1 MPHAMTCDKCGL
13 SEREIE
19 IGTMTSALGNLIAVC
34 PTCAVIERNKGR
46 AAADDL
52 MIRRQR
58 QRIVDLEAALIRIA
72 GHEKSGE
79 LWATYNAKDDE
90 GRGEDEPDFEAIMD
104 RLIRIARDALKAGSW
119 FCAEHQVW
127 HSPVAPC
134 PKHPNGPPEME
145 AQ

>member
-90 GRGEDEPDFEAIMD
+90 GVEDLVPNFNPRARDI
-104 RLIRIARDALKAGSW
+104 IRIP
-119 FCAEHQVW
+119 F
-127 HSPVAPC
+127 
-134 PKHPNGPPEME
+134 KHFPASE
-145 AQ
+145 AA

>member
-1 MPHAMTCDKCGL
+1 MPHPLTCDKCGL

-34 PTCAVIERNKGR
+34 PTCAVIQRNKIKGD
-46 AAADDL
+46 ADAL

-58 QRIVDLEAALIRIA
+58 QRIVNLEAALIRIA

-79 LWATYNAKDDE
+79 LWASYNATDDE
-90 GRGEDEPDFEAIMD
+90 CAGQDEPDFEALMD
-104 RLIRIARDALKAGSW
+104 RLIRIARDALKEGSW

-127 HSPVAPC
+127 HSPVLPC

-145 AQ
+145 GV

>member
-104 RLIRIARDALKAGSW
+104 RLIRIARDALRQSG
-119 FCAEHQVW
+119 V
-127 HSPVAPC
+127 
-134 PKHPNGPPEME
+134 
-145 AQ
+145 